1 MVSSFALVSANLLI
15 VNIPEKQLGQHNGS
29 QYETLSL
36 ILRICID
43 QFKQESPKTILFVL
57 RDANPQYT
65 DEG

>member
-15 VNIPEKQLGQHNGS
+15 VNIPEKQLGQHTGS

-43 QFKQESPKTILFVL
+43 QFKQ
-57 RDANPQYT
+57 
-65 DEG
+65 